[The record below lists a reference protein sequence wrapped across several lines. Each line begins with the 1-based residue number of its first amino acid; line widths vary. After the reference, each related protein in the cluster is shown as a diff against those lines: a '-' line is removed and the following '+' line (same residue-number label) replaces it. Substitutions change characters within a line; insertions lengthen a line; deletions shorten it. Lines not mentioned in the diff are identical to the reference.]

1 MSELHRCIA
10 ENTEVASE
18 GAASEGAALEAAALE
33 VVWVVDLEMVA
44 LSLEMKK

>member
-1 MSELHRCIA
+1 MAMEVALEAAS
-10 ENTEVASE
+10 EVASE